1 MKARLLGASALGV
14 MSVLVGCAA
23 QPQYQMMKSGVTS
36 AERTQDDAY
45 CRMMANNVQEADYA
59 YRGSFLEGVNI
70 KNKQDEAYKLCM
82 TSRGYSSVR
91 VN

>member
-1 MKARLLGASALGV
+1 MRDGMRGLILAGV
-14 MSVLVGCAA
+14 VVLFSGCAA

-82 TSRGYSSVR
+82 TSKGYSPVR

>member
-1 MKARLLGASALGV
+1 MRGLILAGV
-14 MSVLVGCAA
+14 AMLFTGCAA
-23 QPQYQMMKSGVTS
+23 QPQYQMVKNGVTNE
-36 AERTQDDAY
+36 ERTQDDAY
-45 CRMMANNVQEADYA
+45 CRMTANNVQEADYA

-91 VN
+91 GN